1 MRGRGPKRRRLF
13 GLALRL
19 LVAAAVAVSLL
30 RWAYP
35 LDYRDVIVANARRHG
50 LDPALVASV
59 IRVESGFNPEA
70 VSPRG
75 ALGLMQVM
83 PATGQ
88 WVAGQMGMEGF
99 MPDHLHDPE
108 TNIAMGTWYL
118 ADLMRT
124 FDGDLVLALA
134 AYNAGRGNV
143 SRWISERPGA
153 AARDRSLD
161 SRLAGIPSPATPRF
175 VRRVLDGQ
183 RVYDLL
189 YPSL

>member
-1 MRGRGPKRRRLF
+1 
-13 GLALRL
+13 
-19 LVAAAVAVSLL
+19 
-30 RWAYP
+30 
-35 LDYRDVIVANARRHG
+35 
-50 LDPALVASV
+50 
-59 IRVESGFNPEA
+59 
-70 VSPRG
+70 
-75 ALGLMQVM
+75 
-83 PATGQ
+83 
-88 WVAGQMGMEGF
+88 

-143 SRWISERPGA
+143 SHWISERPGA

-161 SRLAGIPSPATPRF
+161 SRLAEIPFPETRRF